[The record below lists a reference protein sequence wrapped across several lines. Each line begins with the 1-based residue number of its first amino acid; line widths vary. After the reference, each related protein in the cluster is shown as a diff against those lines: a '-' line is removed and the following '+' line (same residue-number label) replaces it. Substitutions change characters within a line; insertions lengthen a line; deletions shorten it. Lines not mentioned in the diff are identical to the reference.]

1 MTFLTFFTAMHIAL
15 VFVVHPDH
23 NLPQMV
29 FGVDDQ
35 ARFAQALTVCLLS
48 IAAVVAAWLAIS
60 YLSLVDVRKTQRLLF
75 AALEPIRALTVNRMA
90 SRTRRTSTYT
100 EKDISPYHWSN
111 GRHPTPESRPRG
123 LSSRTTTS
131 RTL

>member
-1 MTFLTFFTAMHIAL
+1 MSPAVIGRHPWYARLFGGRQAARSLHFLGMAFLTFFTAMHIAL

-48 IAAVVAAWLAIS
+48 IAAVVAAWWRSA
-60 YLSLVDVRKTQRLLF
+60 T
-75 AALEPIRALTVNRMA
+75 
-90 SRTRRTSTYT
+90 
-100 EKDISPYHWSN
+100 
-111 GRHPTPESRPRG
+111 
-123 LSSRTTTS
+123 
-131 RTL
+131 